1 MMPSRFIAALFLS
14 SSLLLAQS
22 IDASKVGTVHVCGQ
36 GEFEVSLYVDGNH
49 IVSLN
54 RDKTATFYV
63 LPGYHELALRSGEI
77 SPSASFRA
85 APGGEYFFTVNYER
99 VVSARSARDLRV
111 TLRMQPNAAATGESR
126 EARTDRKY

>member
-1 MMPSRFIAALFLS
+1 MPSRFIAALFLS

-22 IDASKVGTVHVCGQ
+22 INASKVGTVHVCRQ
-36 GEFEVSLYVDGNH
+36 GEFEVSLSVDGNH

-77 SPSASFRA
+77 SPIASFRA

-111 TLRMQPNAAATGESR
+111 TLSMQPKAAATSEPGE
-126 EARTDRKY
+126 AKTNRKY